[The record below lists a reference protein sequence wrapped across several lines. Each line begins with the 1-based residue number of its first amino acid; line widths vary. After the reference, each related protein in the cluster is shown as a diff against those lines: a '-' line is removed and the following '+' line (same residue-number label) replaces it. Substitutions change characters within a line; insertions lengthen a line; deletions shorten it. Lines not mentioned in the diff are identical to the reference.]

1 MVHRHNEGRCHRH
14 RHRRSSDAEHL
25 SENRAYRE
33 KFRCL
38 AWTKFQVVAVNV
50 GVEQGIRTPGEQ
62 GTLFGTLWGNGMSL
76 YMLAGGGARRMIEI
90 HTFHTRPLFIIRGT
104 GAATPPRA
112 DDSNFDA
119 LRLIWHTGASNIN

>member
-1 MVHRHNEGRCHRH
+1 M
-14 RHRRSSDAEHL
+14 
-25 SENRAYRE
+25 
-33 KFRCL
+33 
-38 AWTKFQVVAVNV
+38 AVNV

-90 HTFHTRPLFIIRGT
+90 HFTRVLYSGHGGGHRQRHP
-104 GAATPPRA
+104 APRA

>member
-1 MVHRHNEGRCHRH
+1 MPSASASEEQ
-14 RHRRSSDAEHL
+14 RRGASFGIPRVSRKVL
-25 SENRAYRE
+25 V
-33 KFRCL
+33 
-38 AWTKFQVVAVNV
+38 WTKFQVVAVNV

-62 GTLFGTLWGNGMSL
+62 GTLFGTRWGNGMSL
-76 YMLAGGGARRMIEI
+76 YMLAGGGFRRAPDDLRYISHASFI
-90 HTFHTRPLFIIRGT
+90 IIRGT